1 MLLVKI
7 INAICPL
14 DPNTKHNV
22 QSMFK
27 AIQNTYCL
35 IIVSY
40 VTYALFTRDIPL
52 YLRVGKIIQWQCIF
66 DMLLCSPELV
76 IHHLFAIGIMHP
88 FLTTPGLE
96 MHTHNEM
103 STILSTELSTIFLV
117 LRNIIPTK
125 YKRLGAINNAI
136 FIATFVYT
144 RLYTYST
151 QLIYSEHVH
160 YMLTTYLPPSKSML
174 LFTSLYGLYFLNIYW
189 AAIILKTLVK
199 QYKPVMPTFQQC
211 ESFIKYMYFTS
222 PLASL
227 VLYRPFTN
235 HIYLF
240 DTVGQGMLA
249 VSSYEYH
256 NAASRHLPD
265 KNVLD
270 QDLLW
275 LYINDVLLIH
285 VRCFFCILTNAN
297 LYTYLTKNL
306 PIMNLKMGIVSV
318 SFLAHTS
325 SMYNVV
331 KYLFTLRLCR
341 YKSPTSSAFISDKD
355 NCCHA
360 PETCEGVRLC
370 RYKSPTSSAFISDKD
385 NCCYAP
391 ETCEGVRLCRY
402 KSPTSSA
409 FISDKDN
416 CCHAPETCEG
426 VKTDNHILTI
436 NGDDDD
442 KMLPIQF
449 FQGFPILLDS
459 LIVAFSTNSL
469 THRNNIL
476 VITALIF
483 INGKVAPFYHMNH
496 LVFHALLL
504 LQTIFLCQS
513 NMEAND
519 QMLNHPI

>member
-35 IIVSY
+35 AIVSY
-40 VTYALFTRDIPL
+40 AAYALFTRDIPL

-76 IHHLFAIGIMHP
+76 IHHLFAIGILHP
-88 FLTTPGLE
+88 FLTTPGIE

-125 YKRLGAINNAI
+125 YKTMTTVNNAI
-136 FIATFVYT
+136 FIATFFYT

-160 YMLTTYLPPSKSML
+160 YRFTTYFSPSKSML
-174 LFTSLYGLYFLNIYW
+174 LFTSMYGLYFLNIYW

-199 QYKPVMPTFQQC
+199 QYKPIMPTFQQC
-211 ESFIKYMYFTS
+211 ESIIKYMYFTS
-222 PLASL
+222 PVASL

-240 DTVGQGMLA
+240 DIVGQGMLA

-285 VRCFFCILTNAN
+285 VRCFFCILTNTN
-297 LYTYLTKNL
+297 LYTSLTKNL
-306 PIMNLKMGIVSV
+306 PIMHLQMGKVYFSLI
-318 SFLAHTS
+318 AHTS

-331 KYLFTLRLCR
+331 KYLFTLHLCR

-355 NCCHA
+355 NCCPA
-360 PETCEGVRLC
+360 PETCEV
-370 RYKSPTSSAFISDKD
+370 
-385 NCCYAP
+385 
-391 ETCEGVRLCRY
+391 
-402 KSPTSSA
+402 
-409 FISDKDN
+409 
-416 CCHAPETCEG
+416 

-436 NGDDDD
+436 NGDDAY

-469 THRNNIL
+469 THRNNML
-476 VITALIF
+476 VITALIC
-483 INGKVAPFYHMNH
+483 INGKVSPFYHMNH

-513 NMEAND
+513 NIVAND
-519 QMLNHPI
+519 QMMNLPTR